1 MCVLFATTK
10 NRILCVADVN
20 FLTKLSKIQTLFSL
34 KMHFAR
40 ISYYTPNSYF
50 LIVYLPKIQYI

>member
-50 LIVYLPKIQYI
+50 LIVYLSKI